1 MRARLES
8 LVDEMIDSGIMFE
21 DAVAEF
27 EKQFI
32 LRVMERHRGNISKA
46 SAELRIH
53 RNTLSKRIE
62 KYREQPL
69 SARTSTRTA
78 RPRRLLKKSAIVK

>member
-1 MRARLES
+1 MRVRLES

-69 SARTSTRTA
+69 SARTT
-78 RPRRLLKKSAIVK
+78 RPRRLLKRSAIVK

>member
-69 SARTSTRTA
+69 SARTA